1 MTPDT
6 PREQVVIGSRVLAAN
21 GHADMVWGHL
31 SVRDPDGRGVWIKRA
46 GRGFDEL
53 VPEDVHLLSWDGE
66 LLEGQGPVHLEY
78 HIHTEVMR
86 ARDDVGAVVHSHPEA
101 AVTLAATGLPLQP
114 LGHEGTYFTPPD
126 VPRYRETGD
135 LIRTPELGRSVAA
148 ALGDRNA
155 LLLVNHG
162 VVVADR
168 DMPSTVFA
176 AVLLEKACRM
186 QLAAAAATG
195 GRALIASSDE
205 EALAKRARCYSPSQ
219 LRHGWEYLLRAHA
232 RTAADLDRNRPPTTA
247 DPSTEVA
254 G

>member
-1 MTPDT
+1 RRRAAQRGEPRPPVDRGGPRRAPARGAGALDGQESHHPGGGGAAGQRDPAQRQLPADEGRRALAHVRAAGGVQPDRRRLPDEAVVMTPDT

-126 VPRYRETGD
+126 VPRYREK
-135 LIRTPELGRSVAA
+135 I
-148 ALGDRNA
+148 
-155 LLLVNHG
+155 
-162 VVVADR
+162 
-168 DMPSTVFA
+168 
-176 AVLLEKACRM
+176 
-186 QLAAAAATG
+186 
-195 GRALIASSDE
+195 GRA
-205 EALAKRARCYSPSQ
+205 
-219 LRHGWEYLLRAHA
+219 H
-232 RTAADLDRNRPPTTA
+232 
-247 DPSTEVA
+247 V
-254 G
+254 